1 MKEDVFLALAFIAVI
16 IFGYFQMV
24 KLDAFL
30 ENNRKHIEDKKEVQE
45 PLYIM
50 LSDNLSDDEII
61 KEIKC
66 FREKNENVRV
76 VLYNSNSENSEK
88 IFIEEDVADL

>member
-16 IFGYFQMV
+16 IFGYFLMV
-24 KLDAFL
+24 KLDTFL

-45 PLYIM
+45 PLCIM

-88 IFIEEDVADL
+88 IFIEENVTDL

>member
-1 MKEDVFLALAFIAVI
+1 MFSSLRSAIGTCWLRIIAS
-16 IFGYFQMV
+16 GTTSSGMG
-24 KLDAFL
+24 
-30 ENNRKHIEDKKEVQE
+30 
-45 PLYIM
+45 
-50 LSDNLSDDEII
+50 EII

-88 IFIEEDVADL
+88 IFIEENVADL

>member
-1 MKEDVFLALAFIAVI
+1 
-16 IFGYFQMV
+16 
-24 KLDAFL
+24 
-30 ENNRKHIEDKKEVQE
+30 
-45 PLYIM
+45 M

>member
-16 IFGYFQMV
+16 IFGYFLMV

-61 KEIKC
+61 KKIKSI
-66 FREKNENVRV
+66 RKKNENDRV
-76 VLYNSNSENSEK
+76 VLKNSNRENTKK
-88 IFIEEDVADL
+88 IFIEENVADL

>member
-16 IFGYFQMV
+16 IFGYFLMV

-30 ENNRKHIEDKKEVQE
+30 ENNRKHIEDKKAVQE

-61 KEIKC
+61 KEIKY
-66 FREKNENVRV
+66 FREKNENIRV

-88 IFIEEDVADL
+88 IFIEENVADL